1 MECVVEAWNEE
12 NGDCR
17 CQLEMASATLWA
29 SGEQT
34 FAVRLVEGK
43 VSHEYV
49 LSHLF
54 LSTWFP
60 HLQIRG
66 PSQ

>member
-1 MECVVEAWNEE
+1 MEWVVKVWNEE

-34 FAVRLVEGK
+34 FAVHLVEGK
-43 VSHEYV
+43 VSQEYV

-54 LSTWFP
+54 LSTQFP